1 MIGSDEPVVLISSNY
16 HMDRAVSVARSAG
29 FTNVLRLPAPSSPLS
44 FGANVMWEVTQEIDS
59 MTK

>member
-1 MIGSDEPVVLISSNY
+1 MIYRINTVVLKDAYSKVFRYELI
-16 HMDRAVSVARSAG
+16 VCAG

-44 FGANVMWEVTQEIDS
+44 FVANVMWEVIQEIDA

>member
-1 MIGSDEPVVLISSNY
+1 
-16 HMDRAVSVARSAG
+16 MDRAVSIARSAG

-44 FGANVMWEVTQEIDS
+44 FGANVMWEVIQEIDA